1 MTPSLDASATWSEI
15 HQQPA
20 VWEALA
26 RDPALGAARAWVA
39 ALAPREVWLMG
50 AGTSAYIG
58 EIVAAGL
65 EGAGGPRLR
74 AIPTT
79 DLVSRPRDFLPPRDP
94 GALVVQ
100 FGRSGDSTESL
111 GVMDALDALAPR
123 TPRLHVTCNPGGQLA
138 VRPAPGP
145 LHVLRLPEA
154 AHDRGF
160 AMTSSFSGMLLA
172 ALALLAP
179 GGAPPPLGPLADRL
193 RALLPI
199 YAGEAAALRT
209 PERLVFLGSGPLAF
223 AAREAS
229 LKVMELARGAIPCLW
244 ESTLGFRHG
253 PKSFVQGRTDI
264 VLFASADPQ
273 SAPYEADLAA
283 ELRSQFPEARTLVLG
298 PGGDLDLPGGGWG
311 DVAPLWA
318 PALAVP
324 FAQILAAVISDRLG
338 MRVDD
343 PFQGA
348 GTLSRVVSG
357 VRLHPVRP

>member
-1 MTPSLDASATWSEI
+1 MTPSLDASATWAEI

-26 RDPALGAARAWVA
+26 RDPALGAARAWMA
-39 ALAPREVWLMG
+39 DQAPREVWLMG
-50 AGTSAYIG
+50 AGTSAYVG

-65 EGAGGPRLR
+65 EGVGGPRLR
-74 AIPTT
+74 AVPTT

-94 GALVVQ
+94 GVLVVQ

-111 GVMDALDALAPR
+111 GVMDALDALSPE

-138 VRPAPGP
+138 IRPSPGP
-145 LHVLRLPEA
+145 AFVLRLPEA

-172 ALALLAP
+172 ALALLSP
-179 GGAPPPLGPLADRL
+179 GEPPPLGPLADRL
-193 RALLPI
+193 RALLPA
-199 YAGEAAALRT
+199 YAREAADWRT

-253 PKSFVQGRTDI
+253 PKSFVQGRTDL
-264 VLFASADPQ
+264 VLFASADPH
-273 SAPYEADLAA
+273 AALYEADLAA
-283 ELRSQFPEARTLVLG
+283 ELRSQFPGSRLLVLG
-298 PGGDLDLPGGGWG
+298 PGGDLDLPGGGWA
-311 DVAPLWA
+311 DLAPRWA

-324 FAQILAAVISDRLG
+324 FAQVLAAVISDRLG

>member
-1 MTPSLDASATWSEI
+1 MTPTLDASATWAEI
-15 HQQPA
+15 HGQPA
-20 VWEALA
+20 VWEALS
-26 RDPALGAARAWVA
+26 REPALGAARAWLA
-39 ALAPREVWLMG
+39 ALAPREAWLMG
-50 AGTSAYIG
+50 AGTSAYVG

-65 EGAGGPRLR
+65 EGEGGPRLR

-79 DLVSRPRDFLPPRDP
+79 DLVSRPRDFLPPRAP

-111 GVMDALDALAPR
+111 GVMDALDALSPE
-123 TPRLHVTCNPGGQLA
+123 TPRLHVTCNPEGQLA

-172 ALALLAP
+172 ALALLSSEGAAP
-179 GGAPPPLGPLADRL
+179 LEPLAARL
-193 RALLPI
+193 NALLPI
-199 YAGEAAALRT
+199 YEREVAAMPV

-253 PKSFVQGRTDI
+253 PKSFVQGRTDV

-273 SAPYEADLAA
+273 SSPYEADLAA
-283 ELRSQFPEARTLVLG
+283 ELRRQFPGSRILVLG
-298 PGGDLDLPGGGWG
+298 PGGDLDLPGGGWA
-311 DVAPLWA
+311 DVAPRWA

-324 FAQILAAVISDRLG
+324 FAQVLAAAISDRLG

-343 PFQGA
+343 PFEGA

>member
-1 MTPSLDASATWSEI
+1 MTPTLDASATWAEI

-26 RDPALGAARAWVA
+26 RDTALGEARAWIG

-65 EGAGGPRLR
+65 EGQGGPRLR

-79 DLVSRPRDFLPPRDP
+79 DLVSRPRDFLPTD
-94 GALVVQ
+94 ALAVQ

-111 GVMDALDALAPR
+111 GVMDALDALSPD
-123 TPRLHVTCNPGGQLA
+123 TPRLHVTCNPEGQLA

-172 ALALLAP
+172 ALALLSPEGPA
-179 GGAPPPLGPLADRL
+179 PLGPLAARL
-193 RALLPI
+193 RSLLPI
-199 YAGEAAALRT
+199 YGREVAAMPS

-229 LKVMELARGAIPCLW
+229 LKVMELARGAVPCLW

-283 ELRSQFPEARTLVLG
+283 ELRGQFPGSRILVLG
-298 PGGDLDLPGGGWG
+298 PGGDLDLPGGGWA
-311 DVAPLWA
+311 DVAPRWA

-324 FAQILAAVISDRLG
+324 FAQVLAAAISDRLG

-348 GTLSRVVSG
+348 GTLSRVVTG